1 MANQA
6 TTTSATSQ
14 NSEKFIFPWAI
25 AGAGL
30 AALFVVSRYNY
41 LLFHTLAE
49 LFSIAVAWAAFV
61 VAWNSRER
69 LQRGYLLI
77 LGVALLC
84 VGFVDLLHT
93 VAYKGMGVF
102 GKDQA
107 NLPTQLWIAGRYLK
121 SFSFLLAT
129 AYLTRP
135 ARPAPLLSGFALA
148 TSALLLLIFL
158 GWFPDCFVEGSGLT
172 PFKIYSE
179 YAVCVLMLLSGWIFH
194 RHRSSLD
201 PVLLRLLLGS
211 IALTVVQELF
221 FTFYVSV
228 YGLSNLLGHFSKIG
242 AYFLIYLGVVRTGVA
257 EPQRLLYRSLQESR
271 EHLARSEARL
281 NDAQRIA
288 GAGSW
293 EWSADNGKI
302 IWSAQMYALFGL
314 HPANFTPNSENLRAL
329 LGAEAWTDYMR
340 GLARCL
346 KIDDACEFETAV
358 RLPESGEVRHMEISC
373 RAERNGG
380 KRPVRILGMVRD
392 ITRRKRMESMREDVE
407 RILHHDLKSPVASL
421 VSSLQLLNTSKDIP
435 SEYREMLAA
444 MERSAERVL
453 ALVDRSLTLRKIE
466 EGNFTPGE
474 EPVNLV
480 SLLGQIRRETQ
491 RFQDRKG
498 ILFALHVAGAAEGGK
513 RPDTRGDSALLLSM
527 LSNLV
532 NNALEA
538 APEGSTVTVTVT
550 NPEAPTITIHNL
562 GTVPEEVRQRFFE
575 KYATFG
581 KHSGTGL
588 GTYSAKLIAEAH
600 GGSVQMRT
608 SDENGTTLTVRLPG
622 LNS

>member
-1 MANQA
+1 MA
-6 TTTSATSQ
+6 S
-14 NSEKFIFPWAI
+14 
-25 AGAGL
+25 AGL
-30 AALFVVSRYNY
+30 AALFIVGRYNY

-121 SFSFLLAT
+121 GFSFLLAT

-135 ARPAPLLSGFALA
+135 VRPAPLLGGFALA
-148 TSALLLLIFL
+148 TSALLLFIFL

-179 YAVCVLMLLSGWIFH
+179 YAFCVLMLLSGWIFH
-194 RHRSSLD
+194 RHRKNLD

-228 YGLSNLLGHFSKIG
+228 YGLSNLLGHFAKIG

-271 EHLARSEARL
+271 ERLARSEARL

-293 EWSADNGKI
+293 EWRADNGKI
-302 IWSAQMYALFGL
+302 IWSTQMYALFGL
-314 HPANFTPNSENLRAL
+314 HPANFTPSAENLRAL
-329 LGAEAWTDYMR
+329 LGAETWGDYTR
-340 GLARCL
+340 SLAQCL
-346 KIDDACEFETAV
+346 KIDDACEFETSV

-392 ITRRKRMESMREDVE
+392 ITRRKRMEAMREDVE

-421 VSSLQLLNTSKDIP
+421 VSSLQLLNASRNIP
-435 SEYREMLAA
+435 SEYHEMLAA

-466 EGNFTPGE
+466 EGNFTPGG

-491 RFQDRKG
+491 SLQDRKG
-498 ILFALHVAGAAEGGK
+498 IIFSLHVAGAAEGGK

-550 NPEAPTITIHNL
+550 TPETPTIAIHNL

-581 KHSGTGL
+581 KQSGTGL

-600 GGSVQMRT
+600 GGSVQMR
-608 SDENGTTLTVRLPG
+608 SSEENGTTLTVRLPG

>member
-1 MANQA
+1 
-6 TTTSATSQ
+6 
-14 NSEKFIFPWAI
+14 
-25 AGAGL
+25 
-30 AALFVVSRYNY
+30 
-41 LLFHTLAE
+41 
-49 LFSIAVAWAAFV
+49 
-61 VAWNSRER
+61 
-69 LQRGYLLI
+69 
-77 LGVALLC
+77 
-84 VGFVDLLHT
+84 
-93 VAYKGMGVF
+93 
-102 GKDQA
+102 
-107 NLPTQLWIAGRYLK
+107 
-121 SFSFLLAT
+121 
-129 AYLTRP
+129 
-135 ARPAPLLSGFALA
+135 
-148 TSALLLLIFL
+148 
-158 GWFPDCFVEGSGLT
+158 
-172 PFKIYSE
+172 
-179 YAVCVLMLLSGWIFH
+179 
-194 RHRSSLD
+194 
-201 PVLLRLLLGS
+201 
-211 IALTVVQELF
+211 
-221 FTFYVSV
+221 
-228 YGLSNLLGHFSKIG
+228 
-242 AYFLIYLGVVRTGVA
+242 LIYLGVVRTGVA

-293 EWSADNGKI
+293 EWRADNGKI

-314 HPANFTPNSENLRAL
+314 HPANFTPSAENLRAL
-329 LGAEAWTDYMR
+329 LGAATWGDYTR
-340 GLARCL
+340 SLAQCL
-346 KIDDACEFETAV
+346 KIGDACEFETSV

-373 RAERNGG
+373 RAERNGE

-392 ITRRKRMESMREDVE
+392 VTRRKRMESMREDVE

-421 VSSLQLLNTSKDIP
+421 VTSLQLLNSSRDIP

-466 EGNFTPGE
+466 EGNFTPGR

-480 SLLGQIRRETQ
+480 SLLGQIRRETKGV
-491 RFQDRKG
+491 QDRKG
-498 ILFALHVAGAAEGGK
+498 IIFSLHVAGAAEGGK

-550 NPEAPTITIHNL
+550 TPETPTIAIHNL

-581 KHSGTGL
+581 KQSGTGL

-600 GGSVQMRT
+600 GGSVQMR
-608 SDENGTTLTVRLPG
+608 SSEENGTTLTVRLPG

>member
-1 MANQA
+1 
-6 TTTSATSQ
+6 
-14 NSEKFIFPWAI
+14 
-25 AGAGL
+25 
-30 AALFVVSRYNY
+30 
-41 LLFHTLAE
+41 
-49 LFSIAVAWAAFV
+49 
-61 VAWNSRER
+61 
-69 LQRGYLLI
+69 
-77 LGVALLC
+77 
-84 VGFVDLLHT
+84 
-93 VAYKGMGVF
+93 
-102 GKDQA
+102 
-107 NLPTQLWIAGRYLK
+107 
-121 SFSFLLAT
+121 
-129 AYLTRP
+129 
-135 ARPAPLLSGFALA
+135 
-148 TSALLLLIFL
+148 
-158 GWFPDCFVEGSGLT
+158 
-172 PFKIYSE
+172 
-179 YAVCVLMLLSGWIFH
+179 
-194 RHRSSLD
+194 
-201 PVLLRLLLGS
+201 
-211 IALTVVQELF
+211 
-221 FTFYVSV
+221 
-228 YGLSNLLGHFSKIG
+228 
-242 AYFLIYLGVVRTGVA
+242 VVRTGVA

-293 EWSADNGKI
+293 EWRADNGKI

-314 HPANFTPNSENLRAL
+314 HPANFTPSAENLRAL
-329 LGAEAWTDYMR
+329 LGAETWGDYTR
-340 GLARCL
+340 SLAQCL
-346 KIDDACEFETAV
+346 KIGDACEFETSV

-373 RAERNGG
+373 RAERNGE

-392 ITRRKRMESMREDVE
+392 VTRRKRMESMREDVE

-421 VSSLQLLNTSKDIP
+421 VTSLQLLNSSRDIP
-435 SEYREMLAA
+435 SEYLEMLAA

-466 EGNFTPGE
+466 EGNFTPGR

-480 SLLGQIRRETQ
+480 SLLGQIRRETKGV
-491 RFQDRKG
+491 QDRKG
-498 ILFALHVAGAAEGGK
+498 IIFSLHVAGAAEGGK

-550 NPEAPTITIHNL
+550 TPETPTIAIHNL

-581 KHSGTGL
+581 KQSGTGL

-600 GGSVQMRT
+600 GGSVQMR
-608 SDENGTTLTVRLPG
+608 SSEENGTTLTVRLPG